1 MQKYNLSFRNK
12 SFPQRLALL
21 EKLVAHSDALTAD
34 QQLAIPALA
43 EFRQQT
49 AAARASHD
57 RLAALRAEVQAELTL
72 RKAAFAVAQG
82 NAGRVGNGLAASVDW
97 QPAGMQ
103 GLGLE
108 LPASNTKRLGPA
120 AAPANLRAAPT
131 GREGEAQL
139 RWKRPQRRCAFEVQ
153 WHRDPPG
160 ADQWTPAPV
169 CLRQSC
175 LIKGLV
181 SGRKYWFRVRAH
193 TTTGPGPWSQPVGV
207 RVK

>member
-12 SFPQRLALL
+12 SFPQRLATL
-21 EKLVAHSDALTAD
+21 EKLVAHGDRLAAD
-34 QQLAIPALA
+34 QQAAIPALV

-49 AAARASHD
+49 AAARASHE
-57 RLAALRAEVQAELTL
+57 RLARLRAEVKAEQTR

-82 NAGRVGNGLAASVDW
+82 NASRVGNGLAATVNW
-97 QPAGMQ
+97 QPAGM
-103 GLGLE
+103 LGVRLE
-108 LPASNTKRLGPA
+108 LPASHTTRLGPA
-120 AAPANLRAAPT
+120 GAPTNLRAAPT
-131 GREGEAQL
+131 DNEGEIRL

-153 WHRDPPG
+153 WHRDPPD
-160 ADQWTPAPV
+160 ADDWTPAPV

-193 TTTGPGPWSQPVGV
+193 TTTGPGPWSQLVCV
-207 RVK
+207 RAK